1 MGRGKVELKR
11 IENKINRQVTFSK
24 RRGGLV
30 KKAHEISVLCDAE
43 VGLIVFSHKGKL
55 FEYSTDS
62 CMEKILE
69 RYERY
74 SYAERRLLAN
84 NSESS
89 ENWTLEYAKLKA
101 KVELLKRNHKHYM
114 GEDLDTLSLKDLQNL
129 EQQLDSSLKL
139 IRSRRNQLLYESLSE
154 LQKKERAI
162 REENNMLAKKIKE
175 KEKTAA
181 AAAAAQ
187 PQAPWEQQNQVP
199 GSSSFLFQQPSLPGL
214 NMGGSYQGEAAAEEA
229 RRNNNDLD
237 LNLDSLYPPC
247 HLGCFAS

>member
-1 MGRGKVELKR
+1 
-11 IENKINRQVTFSK
+11 
-24 RRGGLV
+24 
-30 KKAHEISVLCDAE
+30 
-43 VGLIVFSHKGKL
+43 
-55 FEYSTDS
+55 
-62 CMEKILE
+62 MEKILE

-101 KVELLKRNHKHYM
+101 KVELLKRNHNA
-114 GEDLDTLSLKDLQNL
+114 LQ
-129 EQQLDSSLKL
+129 
-139 IRSRRNQLLYESLSE
+139 NQLLYESLSE

>member
-1 MGRGKVELKR
+1 
-11 IENKINRQVTFSK
+11 
-24 RRGGLV
+24 
-30 KKAHEISVLCDAE
+30 
-43 VGLIVFSHKGKL
+43 
-55 FEYSTDS
+55 
-62 CMEKILE
+62 MEKILE

-162 REENNMLAKKIKE
+162 REENNMLAKKV
-175 KEKTAA
+175 
-181 AAAAAQ
+181 
-187 PQAPWEQQNQVP
+187 PWEQQNQVP

-214 NMGGSYQGEAAAEEA
+214 NMGGSYQGEAAADEA